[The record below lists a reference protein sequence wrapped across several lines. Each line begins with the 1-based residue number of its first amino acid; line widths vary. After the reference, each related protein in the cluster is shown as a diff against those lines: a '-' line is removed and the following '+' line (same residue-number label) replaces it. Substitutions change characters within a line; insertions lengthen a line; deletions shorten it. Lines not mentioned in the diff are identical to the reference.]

1 MKVYDLT
8 KACNHSVNMHKII
21 LAFLLSLF
29 LVFINNSSGLS
40 QVIRFGIFFDPN
52 IAWMKPDITDVENAG
67 TRMGFKVGL
76 SFEKYF
82 TENYAFFSGIS
93 IQHLGGKVKYADSIS
108 FTAQNIT
115 KMLLDGSTIT
125 YKLQY
130 VSVPLG
136 LKLKT
141 NEIGYLTYFGNL
153 GLYPQVLIKATGDV
167 LQSDITNSSIKD
179 EVNIFNLGYYI
190 GMGAE
195 YSLGGSTAIC
205 LGLYYTNGFLDVTTD
220 HDNQPTDRV
229 VMNNVALN
237 LGIIF

>member
-1 MKVYDLT
+1 MKVYNLT
-8 KACNHSVNMHKII
+8 KACNLSVKLHKFIFTFFGTIFFFFIQHST
-21 LAFLLSLF
+21 S
-29 LVFINNSSGLS
+29 LS
-40 QVIRFGIFFDPN
+40 QGIRFGIFFDPN
-52 IAWMKPDITDVENAG
+52 IAWMKPDISDVKNAG
-67 TRMGFKVGL
+67 SRMGFKVGL

-93 IQHLGGKVKYADSIS
+93 IQHLGGKLKYADSIS

-115 KMLLDGSTIT
+115 EMLPEGSTIT

-141 NEIGYLTYFGNL
+141 NEIGYLTYYGNL
-153 GLYPQVLIKATGDV
+153 GLHPQVLIKATGDI

-205 LGLYYTNGFLDVTTD
+205 IGLYYTNGFLDVTTD
-220 HDNQPTDRV
+220 HDNKPSDKV
-229 VMNNVALN
+229 VMNNVTLN